1 VLDEGPNDTF
11 VRMNLSLSD
20 EELLLVDVLLPVVL
34 PEVPVLPIEPDLS
47 PVVRQPVNVTD
58 LLLLSDLF
66 QSLDDVEL

>member
-1 VLDEGPNDTF
+1 
-11 VRMNLSLSD
+11 MNLSLSD
-20 EELLLVDVLLPVVL
+20 EELLPVDDVLLPVVL
-34 PEVPVLPIEPDLS
+34 PEVPVLPIVPALS